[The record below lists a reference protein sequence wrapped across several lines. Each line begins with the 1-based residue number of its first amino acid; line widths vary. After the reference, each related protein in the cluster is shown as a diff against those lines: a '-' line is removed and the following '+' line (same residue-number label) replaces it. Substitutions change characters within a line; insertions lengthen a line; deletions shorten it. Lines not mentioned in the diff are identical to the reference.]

1 MFSATVQAFANPVV
15 YVATFSMR
23 AHRHCVTVNA
33 VYCYLRARADGS
45 SLLCTAIALRAALC
59 LQVLDCGLFGNEK
72 RDGHVG
78 GADLERRQRW
88 RRRAVPDPDRHDDVS
103 QRRWVRTNSPRQLQ
117 WRHKRGIGLQ

>member
-1 MFSATVQAFANPVV
+1 MLRTVQATMVSIVSPASVASGSQLTMFSATVQAFANAVV

-23 AHRHCVTVNA
+23 AHRHCVTVT
-33 VYCYLRARADGS
+33 ARAVGC

-78 GADLERRQRW
+78 GADLE
-88 RRRAVPDPDRHDDVS
+88 
-103 QRRWVRTNSPRQLQ
+103 
-117 WRHKRGIGLQ
+117 